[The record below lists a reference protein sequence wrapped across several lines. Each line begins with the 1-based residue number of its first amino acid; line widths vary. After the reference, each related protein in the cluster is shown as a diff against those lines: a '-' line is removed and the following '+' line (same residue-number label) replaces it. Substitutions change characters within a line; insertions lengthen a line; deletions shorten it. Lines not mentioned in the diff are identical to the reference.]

1 MDPEQIKA
9 LIEAIKNQDGAAAL
23 SIAEA
28 MLVAAA
34 SGNAAGETAESE
46 PAADPLAASAEPAPP
61 TPEEKARE
69 AALTL
74 LTGATGPAEQTVFLT
89 GLIAES
95 AKRAEQI
102 AALDMSSR
110 RELVGELVKLSVE
123 VPATAWVGDP
133 KDRVVAPRLLAE
145 PLPEL
150 RARVAVLKQAKVA
163 PYTPPTRSTE
173 IVTLS
178 AVDAANA
185 KKAGMTAE
193 QFTAA
198 KQAAVKRA

>member
-1 MDPEQIKA
+1 MDAEQIKA
-9 LIEAIKNQDGAAAL
+9 LIEAIKNQDGVAAL
-23 SIAEA
+23 AIAEA
-28 MLVAAA
+28 MLVSAA
-34 SGNAAGETAESE
+34 SGVSAEETAEGE

-74 LTGATGPAEQTVFLT
+74 LTGATGPAEQTVYLT
-89 GLIAES
+89 ALIAET
-95 AKRAEQI
+95 AKQVEQI
-102 AALDMSSR
+102 AALEMGSR
-110 RELVGELVKLSVE
+110 RELVGELVKLSAE

-133 KDRVVAPRLLAE
+133 KDRIVSPRLLAE

-150 RARVAVLKQAKVA
+150 RARFAVLKQSKVA
-163 PYTPPTRSTE
+163 PPAPPTRATE
-173 IVTLS
+173 TVTLS
-178 AVDAANA
+178 AFDLANA

-198 KQAAVKRA
+198 KQNAVKRA